1 MRQGEALMDSEV
13 LDKGRELETD
23 LVSIRKEEHKVV
35 IHLDGGEVVKGY
47 IDFNRNDAIAYF
59 KASNL
64 DVPGAIS
71 VRSIDIN
78 ESASAIRVQDIKAV
92 FVVKSFRGDQKR
104 RGLRYYSNGPAVG
117 SIWAE
122 IQFKDKEI
130 IEGLIENSV
139 QHLLGDGFLLK
150 PSDPGSNN
158 LYIYVNKAAIA
169 NYRVLGV
176 KALRETGK

>member
-1 MRQGEALMDSEV
+1 MDAEI
-13 LDKGRELETD
+13 LDKEREIEKD
-23 LVSIRKEEHKVV
+23 LVSVRKDEHKVV
-35 IHLDGGEVVKGY
+35 IHLDGGKVVKGY
-47 IDFNRNDAIAYF
+47 IDLNRNDAIAFF
-59 KASNL
+59 KASYL
-64 DVPGAIS
+64 DVPGAIT
-71 VRSIDIN
+71 VRSLDMN
-78 ESASAIRVQDIKAV
+78 ESALAIRVQDIKAV

-104 RGLRYYSNGPAVG
+104 RGLRFYSNGPAVG

-122 IQFKDKEI
+122 IQFKDNEI

-139 QHLLGDGFLLK
+139 QHLLGDAFLLK